1 MVVLPLYAGGTA
13 PRYVLGPA
21 EMDGSVVKTAS
32 AALDGATRQW
42 EVDITFTK
50 AGSATFNRYAARHYG
65 CYRKDETNPPF
76 CALQAIDLN
85 GVVESAP
92 AVEAR
97 AYDGAATISGSL
109 TQPFSK
115 AEATRVAYMVRT
127 ASKAAPL

>member
-1 MVVLPLYAGGTA
+1 M
-13 PRYVLGPA
+13 
-21 EMDGSVVKTAS
+21 VKTAS
-32 AALDGATRQW
+32 AVIDGATRQW
-42 EVDITFTK
+42 EVDVMFTK
-50 AGSATFNRYAARHYG
+50 AGSATFNRYAARHYA
-65 CYRKDETNPPF
+65 CYRKNVTNPPF

-109 TQPFSK
+109 TRPFSK
-115 AEATRVAYMVRT
+115 AEATRAASLVRT